1 MSKLSRKEFKELL
14 TEWNKSF
21 ISERVNP
28 SARKSLEKL
37 NPDKENNELNITLVS
52 VESQDK
58 DESEA
63 EGLSKRFEV
72 FNNIKEKASRFLKKL
87 EGFKIKG
94 KEMSTTEV
102 AVFEKSKRNISI
114 LKAYFKN
121 KNMLSDESIS
131 TLDSAPDNHHVLFMS
146 TAGNFFSPQRDDV
159 SLNNEVDKIAYQFHD
174 AWHVIE
180 FNNIT
185 KEKNEDF
192 SNAALEK
199 ELRSLADYVVI
210 NKYISNKLSPDDASY
225 KRHTVGYNDTLASIF
240 AFLQLYILKVT
251 DDGLYNNVSSDIES
265 NIDNL
270 KNEIVNFNPASKSN
284 DEEKFTNPDAF
295 ITFLKKY
302 AIKSVKV
309 WNDLID
315 SDEKKIFVFYLS

>member
-14 TEWNKSF
+14 TEWKQINL
-21 ISERVNP
+21 SERMNA
-28 SARKSLEKL
+28 SDIKSLEKL
-37 NPDKENNELNITLVS
+37 NPGKENKALKITLVS

-72 FNNIKEKASRFLKKL
+72 FNNIPAKASSFFKKL
-87 EGFKIKG
+87 KGFKING
-94 KEMSTTEV
+94 KEMSTSEV
-102 AVFEKSKRNISI
+102 AVFKKDESNMSM
-114 LKAYFKN
+114 LKKYFKKN
-121 KNMLSDESIS
+121 NMLSDESIS
-131 TLDSAPDNHHVLFMS
+131 TLDSTPDNHHVLFMS
-146 TAGNFFSPQRDDV
+146 TAGNFFSPQKNGV
-159 SLNNEVDKIAYQFHD
+159 SLNNAVDKIAYQLHD

-185 KEKNEDF
+185 KEQSEDF
-192 SNAALEK
+192 SNASLEK

-240 AFLQLYILKVT
+240 AFLQTYVLKVKE
-251 DDGLYNNVSSDIES
+251 DGLYDKVPSNIES

-270 KNEIVNFNPASKSN
+270 KSEIESFNE
-284 DEEKFTNPDAF
+284 EELEFANPDAF

-302 AIKSVKV
+302 AKESVKV
-309 WNDLID
+309 WNKLIALD
-315 SDEKKIFVFYLS
+315 KKLIFVFYLS